1 MIKIT
6 LVTITLLNIF
16 YFSYGQTNDKLN
28 FRYGLAHFDD
38 IDGRNIGLNY
48 SKNINTYFDLAFDA
62 SFGFASDF
70 PNNFNLQDITESS
83 FWYSK
88 SNIIDFSVLPSLVFI
103 RTDRHYF
110 SFFVGLGAM
119 HINTVDVTSFY
130 FSEIGL
136 AVSADVEQ
144 RTTLSR
150 TLGITYNYRVFNQ
163 YFIGLD
169 IRMLQPVKDK
179 SSFFGLDN
187 YRSLNVVVSK
197 RF

>member
-6 LVTITLLNIF
+6 LVAITLLNIF
-16 YFSYGQTNDKLN
+16 YFSYSQTNDKLN

-70 PNNFNLQDITESS
+70 PNDFNLQNLPETS

-88 SNIIDFSVLPSLVFI
+88 SNIIDFSILPSLVFI

-110 SFFVGLGAM
+110 SFFVGLGIM
-119 HINTVDVTSFY
+119 HINTVDITSLS

-136 AVSADVEQ
+136 ALSADVEQ
-144 RTTLSR
+144 RTTPSR

-187 YRSLNVVVSK
+187 YRSLNVVVSR